1 MGAIVDKALSI
12 FKKEKDTEKA
22 KVQAEREMMYV
33 FQITYDYYIN
43 GKGNELYGATVN
55 ILAHSWEQSTGL
67 LTTKLGQRG
76 GKLHN
81 VLSYQNKGRVDF
93 ISDAIIKRVV
103 ECNVESVKLENM
115 RTIKDAEDNKRL
127 FKMETVS
134 KQNIKNLNPV

>member
-12 FKKEKDTEKA
+12 FKKEKETEKA
-22 KVQAEREMMYV
+22 KVQAERELMYV
-33 FQITYDYYIN
+33 FELQYDYYIN
-43 GKGNELYGATVN
+43 GKGNKLYGATVN
-55 ILAHSWEQSTGL
+55 ILAHAWEHATEL
-67 LTTKLGQRG
+67 LTTKLGQRS

-81 VLSYQNKGRVDF
+81 ILSYCNRGRVDF
-93 ISDAIIKRVV
+93 ISDAIIKKVV

-115 RTIKDAEDNKRL
+115 RTMADSQNNARL